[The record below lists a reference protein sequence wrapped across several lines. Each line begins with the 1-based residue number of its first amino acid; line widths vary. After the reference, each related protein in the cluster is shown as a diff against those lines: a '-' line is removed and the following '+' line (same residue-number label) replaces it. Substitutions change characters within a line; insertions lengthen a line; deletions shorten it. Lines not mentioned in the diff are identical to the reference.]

1 MKNKQPI
8 YLNTEDFKWQYQG
21 VLWSAI
27 NKDGFVRWSRDL
39 GHGIITYDSQQE
51 ALDDNK
57 DAMASIS
64 CDNYYSPE
72 LKEYHLDLNLQE
84 EV

>member
-1 MKNKQPI
+1 MKTKQPI

-27 NKDGFVRWSRDL
+27 NKDGFIRWSRDL

-57 DAMASIS
+57 DAKASIS

-72 LKEYHLDLNLQE
+72 LKEYHLDLNL
-84 EV
+84 